1 MDHNGA
7 AQDNRSGMHHGSMAG
22 ATAAPK
28 DETASDI
35 YHLSRGVSPSA
46 KTAASREERIQCSL
60 PSAEAL
66 WRSRQKNALKHME
79 RFLKSG
85 RMGFVVDESQMM
97 MHHDSRTTK
106 TLRLLRELGAYRR
119 ISSGYPV

>member
-60 PSAEAL
+60 PSAEGSLAFEAEECTQAHGAV
-66 WRSRQKNALKHME
+66 SQKRTNGI
-79 RFLKSG
+79 RCG
-85 RMGFVVDESQMM
+85 RVSND
-97 MHHDSRTTK
+97 D
-106 TLRLLRELGAYRR
+106 A
-119 ISSGYPV
+119 P